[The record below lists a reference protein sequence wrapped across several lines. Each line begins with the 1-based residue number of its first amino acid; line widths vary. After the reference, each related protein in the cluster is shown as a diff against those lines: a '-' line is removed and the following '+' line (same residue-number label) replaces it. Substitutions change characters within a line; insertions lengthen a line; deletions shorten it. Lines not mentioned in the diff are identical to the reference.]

1 MDQITHTQKTGHSP
15 GWVLNTVCGS
25 IAQRYVEGTLPIEA
39 YAKRMSA
46 GLGKHYSDCTPEK
59 LRGAA
64 EAMLFF
70 LVEIEDD
77 NAIDYCKSFIYNSTH
92 YDVGNR
98 PRKLKGIFFDP
109 LAPRRELTT
118 PRSILYSFRAFVFH
132 LRSDPRISAPDGWSL
147 ANVEELKLLNDII
160 TTQVEF
166 LDAV

>member
-1 MDQITHTQKTGHSP
+1 MVP
-15 GWVLNTVCGS
+15 NAYAPRWVLNTVCGA
-25 IAQRYVEGTLPIEA
+25 IAQRYVEGTLPIDA

-46 GLGKHYSDCTPEK
+46 ELGKFYSDCTPEK

-77 NAIDYCKSFIYNSTH
+77 NAIDYCKSFIYNATNF
-92 YDVGNR
+92 DVANR

-109 LAPRRELTT
+109 LAPSRELTSA
-118 PRSILYSFRAFVFH
+118 RSILYSFRAFVFH
-132 LRSDPRISAPDGWSL
+132 LRSDPRITAPDGWSL
-147 ANVEELKLLNDII
+147 ANVEELKLLNNII
-160 TTQVEF
+160 TTKVEL